1 MRLFA
6 AGCRKLG
13 LRNRQIKAG
22 ENQRRI
28 SASSTQLWRAAATL
42 QRWLGATQMAWCNIR
57 LPGPWRCW
65 RGNCYRVAIN
75 RRIRRGWPSES
86 AFGAGGGRQARGLRR
101 GGAVHGGTGKGRST
115 VLSIAS
121 SALYLAPRPLCRL
134 TLPPLQVPLA
144 PQKPLAPVKLRAPP
158 PTARRPQLRQN
169 CQHHC
174 APGPAWIFSVPSR
187 PAAA

>member
-75 RRIRRGWPSES
+75 RLIRSGRPSES
-86 AFGAGGGRQARGLRR
+86 AFGAGGGGQGRGLRR
-101 GGAVHGGTGKGRST
+101 GVAAHGGTGEGKPC
-115 VLSIAS
+115 
-121 SALYLAPRPLCRL
+121 ALDRL
-134 TLPPLQVPLA
+134 KRQVPRA
-144 PQKPLAPVKLRAPP
+144 PPPMPPDTPATPGAPGTPDPPAPVKSRAPP

-169 CQHHC
+169 FQHHC